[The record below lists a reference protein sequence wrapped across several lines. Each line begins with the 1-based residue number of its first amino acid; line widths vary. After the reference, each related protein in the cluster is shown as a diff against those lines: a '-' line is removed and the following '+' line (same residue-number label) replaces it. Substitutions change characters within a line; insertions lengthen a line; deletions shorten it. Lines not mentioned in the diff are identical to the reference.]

1 MYDVINE
8 FKYIK
13 LPRAALTGAG
23 CMPFITILLTF
34 NST

>member
-23 CMPFITILLTF
+23 CKLLMTILLTF
-34 NST
+34 YSA